1 MKKLI
6 AVLVLC
12 ISAAMLASC
21 GGGDSSTKAKV
32 PENPG
37 NVYRVITCDESGAPV
52 EGVAIQFCSDQ
63 MCQMG
68 ETDADGIA
76 TFNSEEGVYTAHVYM
91 VPEGY
96 ADDETEYKVP
106 EKHGD
111 VYITLKA
118 AK

>member
-1 MKKLI
+1 MCL
-6 AVLVLC
+6 
-12 ISAAMLASC
+12 M
-21 GGGDSSTKAKV
+21 
-32 PENPG
+32 
-37 NVYRVITCDESGAPV
+37 V
-52 EGVAIQFCSDQ
+52 E
-63 MCQMG
+63 
-68 ETDADGIA
+68 TYADGIA
-76 TFNSEEGVYTAHVYM
+76 TFDSEEGVYTVHVYM